1 MLIYTAFKGK
11 KYAMV
16 MLQQLHYLLAPE
28 GALPAYPE
36 VWGQPPALSPEE
48 RMLVPPAMCSLLS
61 SDIGSSFYEKC
72 TIGLDKPGWVVDP
85 DNQHQIEWSIKPI
98 TRESLPPPSDPPS
111 GGDWTL
117 VYDRDMPAL
126 TSDLSILAKASL
138 RDAQPSLPIALQQDP
153 ASEGLLDFIHRRS
166 TFGPQPEWRDISHP
180 DWPANEPR
188 AVRKHNADG
197 TETIV
202 LFTISNYE
210 LAPETFL
217 ITYIHNLLPGDVSS
231 LLDKLDQVCAG
242 TGLKKGLVWDIAH
255 DSILGKAWTEVE
267 GRQAECS
274 QRAGIDGHLLALAWY
289 TPTGEGEFVDRQ
301 MYNWL

>member
-1 MLIYTAFKGK
+1 MI
-11 KYAMV
+11 
-16 MLQQLHYLLAPE
+16 MLQQLHYLFAQE
-28 GALPAYPE
+28 DALPAYPE
-36 VWGQPPALSPEE
+36 EWGQPPALSHEE
-48 RMLVPPAMCSLLS
+48 RSLVPPAMCSLLS
-61 SDIGSSFYEKC
+61 SDIGPTFYEKC

-85 DNQHQIEWSIKPI
+85 DNQHQIEWSIKPTI
-98 TRESLPPPSDPPS
+98 RESLLHHPDTPS
-111 GGDWTL
+111 GDDWTL
-117 VYDRDMPAL
+117 LYDRDMQTL
-126 TSDLSILAKASL
+126 TSDLSALAKVNL
-138 RDAQPSLPIALQQDP
+138 RNARPSLPIALQQDP
-153 ASEGLLDFIHRRS
+153 VSEGLLDFIHRRS
-166 TFGPQPEWRDISHP
+166 TFGPQPEWRDTSHP